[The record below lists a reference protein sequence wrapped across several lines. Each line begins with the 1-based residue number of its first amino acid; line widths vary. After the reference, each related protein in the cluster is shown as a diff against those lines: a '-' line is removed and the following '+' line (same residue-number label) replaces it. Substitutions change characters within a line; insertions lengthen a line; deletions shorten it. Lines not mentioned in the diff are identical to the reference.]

1 MLQQSYFVGGAFRF
15 YDKSAENQNIASY
28 IIFGNY
34 PSTSTSESKWDQ
46 YGKFVFVKDAARD
59 ILKAES
65 SSRRRNL
72 LETNQEKSNELRRN
86 LDEGDFSYAA
96 DTLVPNIQKDFG
108 DNFNFIDENEYDIK
122 VQELIDSGTLSE
134 S

>member
-1 MLQQSYFVGGAFRF
+1 M
-15 YDKSAENQNIASY
+15 
-28 IIFGNY
+28 
-34 PSTSTSESKWDQ
+34 
-46 YGKFVFVKDAARD
+46 FVKDAARD

-72 LETNQEKSNELRRN
+72 LETNQENSNELRRN
-86 LDEGDFSYAA
+86 LGEGDFSYAA

-108 DNFNFIDENEYDIK
+108 ENYNFIDENEYDIK